1 MPSGE
6 ELSQMGWSGN
16 ASNNFNTDK
25 ASDAFDGDAST
36 IWSTGAYQ
44 EPGMFFQVDLGAV
57 RAFYAI
63 DFECSITSDV
73 PASLDVYLWQSG
85 EPSSP
90 VRTNVAGFPHTT
102 IEFATP
108 QVARYIR
115 LVIAQKKS
123 LWWCI
128 DELRVRK

>member
-6 ELSQMGWSGN
+6 ELSQVGWSGK
-16 ASNNFNTDK
+16 ASNNFNTDQ
-25 ASDAFDGDAST
+25 ASDAFDGDPST

-44 EPGMFFQVDLGAV
+44 EPGMSFQVDLGDV
-57 RAFYAI
+57 RAFYSI

-73 PASLDVYLWQSG
+73 PGSLDVYLWQSG

-90 VRTNVAGFPHTT
+90 VRTNVAGFPRTT

-115 LVIAQKKS
+115 LVIAQKKN

-128 DELRVRK
+128 DELHVRK